1 MHHTSFTHSLPFTA
15 TQVGSY
21 RLSAPTTA
29 GVKPSDGWATGLL
42 NKTSLQFAAMQVG
55 SYRLTAPTTA
65 GVKPSD
71 GWATG
76 LGAVRQFNLTRN
88 SQTTTLCFSRPVSSA
103 AALTSS
109 INPAGR
115 KPEARV

>member
-1 MHHTSFTHSLPFTA
+1 
-15 TQVGSY
+15 
-21 RLSAPTTA
+21 
-29 GVKPSDGWATGLL
+29 
-42 NKTSLQFAAMQVG
+42 VG
-55 SYRLTAPTTA
+55 SYRLTAHTTA

-109 INPAGR
+109 INPAGTYVHLCLLSAQFYCMLLR
-115 KPEARV
+115 